1 MKVLA
6 ICAILLVALLQA
18 VTASVF
24 SQLQFIKIVSPASG
38 ATVQAGENMTIKYT
52 MQPLI
57 LDHVAFGEAL
67 SLNVKFHSR
76 SGNKKQ
82 QLLTTIAPK
91 CPVTAKESK
100 YVTYTRQ
107 WKVPANTK
115 PGSYAVE
122 FNESFRTRGGTFTAT
137 ETVKIH
143 ILD

>member
-1 MKVLA
+1 LFA
-6 ICAILLVALLQA
+6 FHFL
-18 VTASVF
+18 
-24 SQLQFIKIVSPASG
+24 
-38 ATVQAGENMTIKYT
+38 E
-52 MQPLI
+52 
-57 LDHVAFGEAL
+57 DHVAFGEAL

-82 QLLTTIAPK
+82 QLLSTIAPK

-122 FNESFRTRGGTFTAT
+122 VSTFKLGVKRYANTRFFS
-137 ETVKIH
+137 IH
-143 ILD
+143 FFYCHSVQ